1 MRTLNARQIATGR
14 RQLEI
19 EAELIAQGVD
29 PSTAAQ
35 EAARSVMSAGNG
47 AELDNLEGAAAPLG
61 VEPLPAEERALAQ
74 EQGLAAEMTAGY
86 RSGQRNFQ
94 AEGDYQYAQEQ
105 GLGGFEQGA
114 GKTDLDLRRRLQDQQ
129 GFIRTQQGM
138 VPVGPQITPERVQAL
153 GDFMEFANETPG
165 TARQAQ
171 YDPESYEQ
179 YREGVR
185 NDIRQGAQN
194 EMAAYGTGSDEQL
207 RTAALSG
214 NDAEVLYKTSATQ
227 LARRAER
234 AASEDR
240 VRVAQR
246 GRPDFYEE
254 RLRANAGL
262 PRAGFADPAAPTVE
276 ELESAA
282 YRQRYDTRQA
292 DLASRKQALI
302 RTRQAQTNPL
312 EYMNR
317 DDIGGFNQM
326 VAADA
331 MLRRGYRG
339 ATPLDVEGA
348 HNKQLTDLGLRVAQ
362 GQSFQQQTPEQRD
375 LIQLQIEKTRREL
388 QTPQERAAADV
399 AAGRGPFSGSI
410 TDRANAIVDKLY
422 SRTVA
427 GLPTTEFSVEEVE
440 LAAVRLSDETGLPL
454 EEARKV
460 MARVREDRHGAD
472 GPSQY
477 ETWF

>member
-179 YREGVR
+179 FREGVR
-185 NDIRQGAQN
+185 NDIRQGAQK
-194 EMAAYGTGSDEQL
+194 EMATYGTGSAEQL
-207 RTAALSG
+207 RQSAEAGNLAA
-214 NDAEVLYKTSATQ
+214 AEQ

-240 VRVAQR
+240 VRIAQR

-254 RLRANAGL
+254 RLRAASGFG
-262 PRAGFADPAAPTVE
+262 PAGFADPAAPTVA

-339 ATPLDVEGA
+339 ATPLDVEAEVAKAEALQQLRMSLGQGA
-348 HNKQLTDLGLRVAQ
+348 
-362 GQSFQQQTPEQRD
+362 QTMDP
-375 LIQLQIEKTRREL
+375 IAREAL
-388 QTPQERAAADV
+388 SQKVD
-399 AAGRGPFSGSI
+399 AGRPVQV
-410 TDRANAIVDKLY
+410 RAQAQ
-422 SRTVA
+422 VA
-427 GLPTTEFSVEEVE
+427 GGELFHPDVLAYAESLVANNYSSAPGVLGTSSYFTDNEVE
-440 LAAVRLSDETGLPL
+440 LAAQRMRADTKMPIED
-454 EEARKV
+454 ARAL
-460 MARVREDRHGAD
+460 MRRIQEDRQRSFVASGIVSGFYD
-472 GPSQY
+472 Q
-477 ETWF
+477 